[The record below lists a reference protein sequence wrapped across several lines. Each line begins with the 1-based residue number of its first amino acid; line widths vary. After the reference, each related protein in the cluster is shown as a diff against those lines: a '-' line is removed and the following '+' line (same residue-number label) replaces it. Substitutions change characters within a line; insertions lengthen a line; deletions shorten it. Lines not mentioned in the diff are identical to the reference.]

1 MNSVLS
7 VRFGGLCGILGCFIF
22 VAGTLTHPMQA
33 DPNDDLAAFTEYA
46 ADSSWVASH
55 LAQFCGFLL
64 IVLALLALDR
74 LMRPDRARSFSSFG
88 SSVAVASLAVFTV
101 LQAVDGVALKM
112 TVDQWAKAPESEK
125 LDLFAAA
132 IAIRRIE
139 MGVAALWSLV
149 TGVAVV
155 LFGLATT
162 LSDNLP
168 RWSGYAV
175 VMAGALSCVG
185 GVVMAH
191 EGFSATAMNVHL
203 SALLVIAWVAYMS
216 VLMLRRS

>member
-1 MNSVLS
+1 MNSVPS
-7 VRFGGLCGILGCFIF
+7 VRFGGGCGIVGCVIF
-22 VAGTLTHPMQA
+22 VAGTLIHPMQA

-55 LAQFCGFLL
+55 LMQFCGFLL

-74 LMRPDRARSFSSFG
+74 LMRPARARSFSSFG
-88 SSVAVASLAVFTV
+88 SFVAVASLAVLAA

-112 TVDQWAKAPESEK
+112 TVDQWAQAPESERP
-125 LDLFAAA
+125 DLFAAA
-132 IAIRRIE
+132 IAVRRIE
-139 MGVAALWSLV
+139 IGLAALWSLV

-175 VMAGALSCVG
+175 ALAGVFSCVG

-191 EGFSATAMNVHL
+191 EGFSATAMNINL
-203 SALLVIAWVAYMS
+203 SALIVIAWVAYMS

>member
-1 MNSVLS
+1 MDSVLS
-7 VRFGGLCGILGCFIF
+7 VRFGGGCGIVGCVIF
-22 VAGTLTHPMQA
+22 VAGTLSHPMQA

-46 ADSSWVASH
+46 ANSSWVASH
-55 LAQFCGFLL
+55 LMQFCGFLL

-74 LMRPDRARSFSSFG
+74 LMRPDRARSFSSLG
-88 SSVAVASLAVFTV
+88 SSVAVASLAVFAA

-125 LDLFAAA
+125 LGLFAAA

-162 LSDNLP
+162 VSDNLP

-203 SALLVIAWVAYMS
+203 SALIVIAWVAYMS
-216 VLMLRRS
+216 ILMLRRS